1 MSTTLLEETSVAV
14 PDTAVVAALGYVE
27 PQRERPYDYA
37 YPPPAGVP
45 WQNYRSDPRPVR
57 IGDARRSQAAPAID
71 REGFTLVDSASAA
84 GDFLDEAAVRSIYY
98 AEVAELARATLGGS
112 AAYVFDHLVRRREA
126 GSALTFGRRIAGER
140 PSANGR
146 VHNDYTEASGPRR
159 MLHVLGVA
167 AHPAL
172 QQEAES
178 KTLLRPQRG
187 EAAKQP
193 RGLRDGGALQRYA
206 IVNVWRALKR
216 PVLDAP
222 LALCDA
228 RSVTAEDLI
237 AADVHYATRTGEIY
251 LVAHSPRHR
260 WFYFP
265 EMQPNE
271 ALVFKQFDSDV
282 SVGARFVPHAAFD
295 HPDTRV
301 DAPLRESIEARVL
314 VVFD

>member
-1 MSTTLLEETSVAV
+1 M
-14 PDTAVVAALGYVE
+14 
-27 PQRERPYDYA
+27 
-37 YPPPAGVP
+37 
-45 WQNYRSDPRPVR
+45 
-57 IGDARRSQAAPAID
+57 
-71 REGFTLVDSASAA
+71 LVDSASAV
-84 GDFLDEAAVRSIYY
+84 GDFLDEAAIRSIYY
-98 AEVAELARATLGGS
+98 AETAELARVALGGS

-126 GSALTFGRRIAGER
+126 GSALTFGRRVTGER

-159 MLHVLGVA
+159 MAQVLRGIN
-167 AHPAL
+167 HPHSDL
-172 QQEAES
+172 PPEGEGEL
-178 KTLLRPQRG
+178 TLPAPQGEGRG
-187 EAAKQP
+187 G
-193 RGLRDGGALQRYA
+193 RGQTSPPPHGKGWGGGGLQRYA
-206 IVNVWRALKR
+206 IVNVWRPLKG

-222 LALCDA
+222 LSLCDA

-237 AADVHYATRTGEIY
+237 AADVHYADRTGEIY

-282 SVGARFVPHAAFD
+282 SAGARFVPHAAFD
-295 HPDTRV
+295 HPHTPA

>member
-1 MSTTLLEETSVAV
+1 MSTTVLEETSVAV
-14 PDTAVVAALGYVE
+14 PDTAVVAALGYIE

-71 REGFTLVDSASAA
+71 REGFTLVDSASAV

-126 GSALTFGRRIAGER
+126 GSALTFGRRVAGER

-159 MLHVLGVA
+159 MLHVLG
-167 AHPAL
+167 
-172 QQEAES
+172 EA
-178 KTLLRPQRG
+178 G
-187 EAAKQP
+187 
-193 RGLRDGGALQRYA
+193 LQRYA
-206 IVNVWRALKR
+206 IVNVWRALKG

-271 ALVFKQFDSDV
+271 ALVFKQFDSDF

-295 HPDTRV
+295 HPDTPA

-314 VVFD
+314 VAFG